1 MKTVRIGVIGAGRMG
16 ERHCRVCTNL
26 PSVDMVGV
34 ADADPVRGRAIAER
48 YDIPYFPKY
57 GDLLSKVDAVI
68 ISTSTPAHHSLAM
81 QALECGVHALVE
93 KPLADTVEQAQMI
106 VDLADRKDL
115 ILQAGHIERFNP
127 AFTELQHVTQ
137 NLEIIGMN
145 VRRLSSF
152 DASNTDVDVVRDLMI
167 HDLDLVASAIP
178 SDIREVSAWGCRIN
192 SHSTDHAV
200 ATITFQNGAIATL
213 AASRVTEHKVRSIE
227 ITAKGAYV
235 EADLLNKSVL
245 IRRHTLPRY
254 LETSNA
260 AEYRQESIIEQ
271 IYVPA
276 AEPLLLELRHFTDCV
291 REDRPTQV
299 PGAHGLRALQ
309 LADIITSKVD
319 NTGLGRVEIEDK
331 LSELVAWHSVGIR
344 EQEAQ

>member
-1 MKTVRIGVIGAGRMG
+1 MKTIRIGVIGVGIMG
-16 ERHCRVCTNL
+16 ERHCRVCANL
-26 PSVDMVGV
+26 PQVQLIGV
-34 ADADPVRGRAIAER
+34 ADANEDRGRVVADR
-48 YDIPYFPKY
+48 HDTLYF
-57 GDLLSKVDAVI
+57 GDHTALLSQVDAVI
-68 ISTSTPAHHSLAM
+68 IATPTPAHYALAV
-81 QALECGVHALVE
+81 QALEQGIHTLVE
-93 KPLADTVEQAQMI
+93 KPITDTVQQAQRI
-106 VDLADRKDL
+106 VDLANQRNL
-115 ILQAGHIERFNP
+115 VLQVGHIERFNP

-137 NLEIIGMN
+137 SMEIIGMN

-152 DASNTDVDVVRDLMI
+152 DSSNTDVDVIRDLMI

-178 SDIREVSAWGCRIN
+178 ADIQEISAWGCCIN

-200 ATITFQNGAIATL
+200 ATISFENGAIATL

-227 ITAKGAYV
+227 VTARGAYV

-260 AEYRQESIIEQ
+260 TEYRQESIIEQ

-291 REDRPTQV
+291 RENRPSRV
-299 PGAHGLRALQ
+299 PGNHGLRALQ
-309 LADIITSKVD
+309 LADIISFKVNTSLSSQ
-319 NTGLGRVEIEDK
+319 GEIEQK
-331 LSELVAWHSVGIR
+331 LSELVAWHGVGLGD
-344 EQEAQ
+344 QEAQ